1 MYLQAIG
8 GFALLFAGGELL
20 VRGAVAI
27 ARRLGI
33 SPLLIGMTIVAAA
46 TSAPELVVSVQAAL
60 GGQPDIAVGNVVGS
74 NIANILLIL
83 GAAALLWPILFDPR
97 EVRRDTGVLAAVSVV
112 LILIVADGVISP
124 LEGVAFVAV
133 YVGYLLISYWLEV
146 YRGSPVAI
154 LHEHEAEE
162 FAGVTKRAWLAVG
175 YLAAGLAALV
185 FGSQLLVAG
194 ATEVTRTF
202 GISEAVIGLTM
213 VAVGTSLPEF
223 ATSLAAAFRGHSDVA
238 VGNVLGSNVFN
249 VLGILGITA
258 IVTPVPVASSI
269 AGGDVLVALAA
280 TVVVAPLLVWRGK
293 IGRLEGAVLLALY
306 AAYVVWRYVG

>member
-1 MYLQAIG
+1 
-8 GFALLFAGGELL
+8 
-20 VRGAVAI
+20 
-27 ARRLGI
+27 
-33 SPLLIGMTIVAAA
+33 
-46 TSAPELVVSVQAAL
+46 
-60 GGQPDIAVGNVVGS
+60 
-74 NIANILLIL
+74 
-83 GAAALLWPILFDPR
+83 
-97 EVRRDTGVLAAVSVV
+97 
-112 LILIVADGVISP
+112 
-124 LEGVAFVAV
+124 
-133 YVGYLLISYWLEV
+133 
-146 YRGSPVAI
+146 
-154 LHEHEAEE
+154 
-162 FAGVTKRAWLAVG
+162 VTKRAWLAVG